1 MGRFEESMEIGR
13 NAEQRFAATLT
24 NPKFPTDEEDINEH
38 WDVMDSMGYR
48 YDVKAMKKYRRE
60 DPEPTDRL
68 HWVELRNVN
77 GKLGWLYGKAYYIA
91 FETRNWWIVVRRED
105 LVKFIEGVLDGWE
118 ITTLKPMP
126 YEIYQ
131 REGRQ
136 DLLTIIPTVDLLA
149 IAERVDCKQ

>member
-1 MGRFEESMEIGR
+1 
-13 NAEQRFAATLT
+13 
-24 NPKFPTDEEDINEH
+24 
-38 WDVMDSMGYR
+38 
-48 YDVKAMKKYRRE
+48 MKKYRRE

>member
-1 MGRFEESMEIGR
+1 MSRFEESMEIGR

-60 DPEPTDRL
+60 DAKATDRL

-91 FETRNWWIVVRRED
+91 FETRSWWIVVKRED
-105 LVKFIEGVLDGWE
+105 LVKFVEGAIWGNGAKIERP
-118 ITTLKPMP
+118 KP
-126 YEIYQ
+126 YELYQ
-131 REGRQ
+131 RPERQ
-136 DLLTIIPTVDLLA
+136 DLMTVIPTVDLLA
-149 IAERVDCKQ
+149 IAERVDSKE